1 MSHWNREFYVSHPLP
16 ADLLLSHFDSASVTD
31 DSTVLDSL
39 VLSAMTFIILGR
51 TENLLAEKTVTLRL
65 ISPVVDRLRLQ
76 DLS

>member
-1 MSHWNREFYVSHPLP
+1 MSHPLP
-16 ADLLLSHFDSASVTD
+16 ADLLLSHLDSASVTD

>member
-1 MSHWNREFYVSHPLP
+1 MSHPLP
-16 ADLLLSHFDSASVTD
+16 ADLLLSHLDSASVTD

-51 TENLLAEKTVTLRL
+51 TENLLAEKTVTLRPV
-65 ISPVVDRLRLQ
+65 SPVVDRLRLQ